1 MWPLVDQDLDP
12 GNLRLLTLSPVQGKY
27 TLPTMGTTFKDT
39 VLREQCVFETIGMV
53 CETEPC

>member
-1 MWPLVDQDLDP
+1 MVDQDLDP